1 MPRMV
6 SDEDAFS
13 TAGPWGRHLRP
24 CQVEEVTGGQG
35 VVGTIKKLAHPF
47 PVKHPRGHRGGR
59 WDVDVSFPAQT
70 GLGLGKDVFGL
81 HSRWQLV
88 RRRTIGAHRR

>member
-13 TAGPWGRHLRP
+13 TVGPWGRHLRP

-35 VVGTIKKLAHPF
+35 VVGTIKKLAHPS
-47 PVKHPRGHRGGR
+47 
-59 WDVDVSFPAQT
+59 VSNIPGAT
-70 GLGLGKDVFGL
+70 GVAAGM
-81 HSRWQLV
+81 W
-88 RRRTIGAHRR
+88 T